1 MKNVFRTR
9 LRWAALGW
17 LSAVCLSGFAQVP
30 QGTLKEVVVTASRF
44 GEERM
49 SAPAAIQVITQE
61 DIKNSGASSVPD
73 VLMMLGGVNVR
84 DISGG
89 QLKLSSSV
97 DLGGFGATAT
107 GNTLILIDGRR
118 LNPIDSSEVAW
129 AGVNMSSIDRIEI
142 AQGAFGVQYGG
153 GASGGVIN
161 IFTKNASADSN
172 QLELGTGSFGTKF
185 GKGNYVKK
193 TDDTAISLQVG
204 VAGSD
209 GWREGS
215 GSRSQNLSL
224 RGQKK
229 IDGTKNIHGEIFSSE
244 QNSAMSG
251 GVVGKVGEGDLRA
264 VKFNNVGSEQNVK
277 SYGLRLGGL
286 FALTDTSLLDV
297 EFAYEKKSSS
307 LTRPYYDDSDSI
319 GSFADYGFTFATGA
333 GKLINSGAG
342 INFSSKIKTD
352 FNNGIGLIYGYE
364 YRKANQDGDG
374 IYGDLAQKVFVG
386 NGNTFFKDM
395 QSVQLINQSA
405 YVLLKTP
412 LISDLNLTLGLRRE
426 VQNFDAA
433 DANINSTQFL
443 ATTGTF
449 SSNAQEISL
458 QKKWTEQNKTY
469 LRLTQSYRF
478 ANTDEFWGFGPS
490 GRVFSGALKPQV
502 SKGYEIGYDARNAS
516 TQLNVVYGQSV
527 TKDEIRFDPSVFQN
541 ANISDDIS
549 REQLTISARQTIRAS
564 TILFGKAMYQ
574 KAQYS
579 SGQFSGQTPGLIPD
593 FVLSLGLTK
602 QFDARTWSGLY
613 VTHVSRQNYDASP
626 ALTAKLNQMPSFNAM
641 DAFVSRS
648 FGKIESKFTIKNVL
662 GGVNASSGGY
672 GSVTVPK
679 AATTPSYYYYPSDPR
694 SFHLSVNYKY

>member
-1 MKNVFRTR
+1 
-9 LRWAALGW
+9 
-17 LSAVCLSGFAQVP
+17 
-30 QGTLKEVVVTASRF
+30 
-44 GEERM
+44 
-49 SAPAAIQVITQE
+49 
-61 DIKNSGASSVPD
+61 
-73 VLMMLGGVNVR
+73 
-84 DISGG
+84 
-89 QLKLSSSV
+89 
-97 DLGGFGATAT
+97 
-107 GNTLILIDGRR
+107 

-129 AGVNMSSIDRIEI
+129 AGVNISSIDRIEI

-161 IFTKNASADSN
+161 ILTKNALADSN
-172 QLELGTGSFGTKF
+172 QVEMGTGSFGTKF
-185 GKGNYVKK
+185 GKANYVKK
-193 TDDTAISLQVG
+193 TDDASISLEAG

-215 GSRSQNLSL
+215 GSRSQNFSL
-224 RGQKK
+224 RGQKR
-229 IDGTKNIHGEIFSSE
+229 IDGAKNIHGELFSSE

-264 VKFNNVGSEQNVK
+264 AKFNNVGSEQNVK
-277 SYGLRLGGL
+277 SHGVRLGGI
-286 FALTDTSLLDV
+286 FVMTDASSFDV

-307 LTRPYYDDSDSI
+307 LTRPYYDTADSI
-319 GSFADYGFTFATGA
+319 GSDFGFTFTTGA
-333 GKLINSGAG
+333 GKSTNSGAVTS
-342 INFSSKIKTD
+342 FSPKIKTD

-364 YRKANQDGDG
+364 YRKANQDGEG
-374 IYGDLAQKVFVG
+374 IYGDLAQKVFVD
-386 NGNTFFKDM
+386 NGNTFFKDV

-405 YVLLKTP
+405 YVLVKTP
-412 LISDLNLTLGLRRE
+412 LISDLNLTLGFRRE

-433 DANINSTQFL
+433 DANTLSTQSL
-443 ATTGTF
+443 ATSGTF
-449 SSNAQEISL
+449 ASNAQEISL
-458 QKKWTEQNKTY
+458 QKKWTEQSKTY
-469 LRLTQSYRF
+469 VRLTQSYRF
-478 ANTDEFWGFGPS
+478 ANTDEFWGFDANGN
-490 GRVFSGALKPQV
+490 RVFSGALKPQV
-502 SKGYEIGYDARNAS
+502 SKGYEIGYAAS
-516 TQLNVVYGQSV
+516 IAATQLSVVYGQSV
-527 TKDEIRFDPSVFQN
+527 TKDEIRYDPSVFQN

-564 TILFGKAMYQ
+564 TIFFGKAMYQ

-593 FVLSLGLTK
+593 FVLSLGLTQ
-602 QFDARTWSGLY
+602 QFDARTWYGLY
-613 VTHVSRQNYDASP
+613 VNHVSRQNYDASP

-694 SFHLSVNYKY
+694 SFHLSVNYKF

>member
-17 LSAVCLSGFAQVP
+17 LSAVCLSGFAQVA

-44 GEERM
+44 DEERM

-61 DIKNSGASSVPD
+61 DIKNSGASSVTD

-84 DISGG
+84 DITGG

-129 AGVNMSSIDRIEI
+129 AGVNISSIDRIEI

-172 QLELGTGSFGTKF
+172 QVEMGTGSFGTKF
-185 GKGNYVKK
+185 GKANYVKK
-193 TDDTAISLQVG
+193 TGDASISLQVG

-209 GWREGS
+209 GWRENS

-229 IDGTKNIHGEIFSSE
+229 IDRAKNIYGELFSSE

-264 VKFNNVGSEQNVK
+264 AKFNNIGSEQNTK
-277 SYGLRLGGL
+277 NYGLRLGGF
-286 FALTDTSLLDV
+286 FALTDTSLLDL
-297 EFAYEKKSSS
+297 EFAYEKKASS
-307 LTRPYYDDSDSI
+307 LTRPYYDTADSI
-319 GSFADYGFTFATGA
+319 GSFFGFSYTTGA
-333 GKLINSGAG
+333 GKSTNSGTG
-342 INFSSKIKTD
+342 ISFSPKIKTD
-352 FNNGIGLIYGYE
+352 FSNGVSLIYGYE

-374 IYGDLAQKVFVG
+374 IYGALAQKVFSD
-386 NGNTFFKDM
+386 NGNTFFKDV
-395 QSVQLINQSA
+395 QSVQLTNQST

-412 LISDLNLTLGLRRE
+412 FISDLNLTLGLRRE

-433 DANINSTQFL
+433 DANTSSTQSL
-443 ATTGTF
+443 ATSGTF
-449 SSNAQEISL
+449 ASNAQEISL
-458 QKKWTEQNKTY
+458 QKKWTEQSKTY

-478 ANTDEFWGFGPS
+478 ANTDEFWGFDANQN
-490 GRVFSGALKPQV
+490 RVFSGALKPQV

-516 TQLNVVYGQSV
+516 SQLSVVYGQSV
-527 TKDEIRFDPSVFQN
+527 TKDEIRYDPSVFQN
-541 ANISDDIS
+541 ANLSDDLS
-549 REQLTISARQTIRAS
+549 RQQVTIAARHTLRAS
-564 TILFGKAMYQ
+564 TIMFGKVMYQ
-574 KAQYS
+574 KVQFS

-593 FVLSLGLTK
+593 FVLSLGLTQ

-613 VTHVSRQNYDASP
+613 LNHVSRQNYDAS
-626 ALTAKLNQMPSFNAM
+626 ADIMAKINQMPSFNAL
-641 DAFVSRS
+641 DAFLSRS
-648 FGKIESKFTIKNVL
+648 YGNIDSKFTIKNVL

-672 GSVTVPK
+672 GFVSAPG
-679 AATTPSYYYYPSDPR
+679 ATGASNYYYYPSDPR

>member
-17 LSAVCLSGFAQVP
+17 LSAVCFSGFAQVP

-44 GEERM
+44 GEEIM
-49 SAPAAIQVITQE
+49 SAPAAIQVIIQE
-61 DIKNSGASSVPD
+61 DIKKSGATSVPD
-73 VLMMLGGVNVR
+73 VLMMLGGLNVR

-89 QLKLSSSV
+89 QLKLNSSV

-107 GNTLILIDGRR
+107 GNTLIVIDGRR

-129 AGVNMSSIDRIEI
+129 AGVNLSSIDRIEI

-172 QLELGTGSFGTKF
+172 QLEMGTGSFGTKF
-185 GKGNYVKK
+185 GKANYVKK
-193 TDDTAISLQVG
+193 TDDASISLQTG

-209 GWREGS
+209 GWRENS
-215 GSRSQNLSL
+215 GSRSQNFSL

-229 IDGTKNIHGEIFSSE
+229 IDGTKNIHGELFSSE

-264 VKFNNVGSEQNVK
+264 AKFNNIGSEQNTK
-277 SYGLRLGGL
+277 NYGLRLGGF
-286 FALTDTSLLDV
+286 FALTDTSILDV
-297 EFAYEKKSSS
+297 ELTYEKKASS
-307 LTRPYYDDSDSI
+307 LTRPYYDTADSI
-319 GSFADYGFTFATGA
+319 GSFLGAGFTTGA
-333 GKLINSGAG
+333 GKSTNSGTG
-342 INFSSKIKTD
+342 ISFSPKMKTD
-352 FNNGIGLIYGYE
+352 FSNGVSLIYGYE

-374 IYGDLAQKVFVG
+374 IYGALAQKVFSD
-386 NGNTFFKDM
+386 NGNTIFKDV
-395 QSVQLINQSA
+395 QSVQLTNQST

-527 TKDEIRFDPSVFQN
+527 TKDEIRYDPSVFQN
-541 ANISDDIS
+541 ANLSDDLS
-549 REQLTISARQTIRAS
+549 RQQLTITARQTLRAS

-593 FVLSLGLTK
+593 FVLSLGLTQ

-613 VTHVSRQNYDASP
+613 VNHVSRQNYDASP
-626 ALTAKLNQMPSFNAM
+626 TLTAKLNQMPSFNAM